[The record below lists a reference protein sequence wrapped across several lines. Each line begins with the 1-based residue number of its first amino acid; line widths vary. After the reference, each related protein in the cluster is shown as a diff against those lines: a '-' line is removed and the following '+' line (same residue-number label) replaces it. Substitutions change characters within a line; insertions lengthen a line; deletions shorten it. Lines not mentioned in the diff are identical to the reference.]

1 MRISE
6 KEFTLLIA
14 LLISIVSISIDA
26 LLPALGR
33 IGADL
38 GVADVNRT
46 QLVIV
51 AVFGGMALGELVAGP
66 LSDAMGRKPVL
77 FAGLMLYL
85 AGSLACFFARDFPL
99 LLAGRLVQGLGGAAP
114 YVTAVSVVRDRF
126 SGRAMARTMSLVM
139 TIFILAPAI
148 APGLGQAVMQLA
160 GWRAIFLFYIV
171 YSVVIGGW
179 IALRLDET
187 LPPSHRAPF
196 TAKSLLHGFGI
207 VVKNRTTMTYTVAMG
222 LIFGSLI
229 SYVSASR
236 QIFQD
241 HFGVGDSF
249 ALYFGGLALL
259 LGVASLLNAR
269 IVARV
274 GMRAICSHS
283 ALVIAGA
290 SVLFLLLHLLG
301 PVTLPMFV
309 AFAGT
314 LFFAFGL
321 TFGNLNAIA
330 MEPMGEVAG
339 IASAVISALSSIIS
353 MLLGAAIGQLYD
365 GTLVPL
371 SLSFLL
377 LGALSWLLIAGERRW
392 HARQPVFSSAP
403 LTP

>member
-14 LLISIVSISIDA
+14 LLISVVSISIDA

-33 IGADL
+33 IGAEL
-38 GVADVNRT
+38 GVTDVNRT

-51 AVFGGMALGELVAGP
+51 AVFSGMALGELVAGP
-66 LSDAMGRKPVL
+66 VSDAMGRKPVL

-85 AGSLACFFARDFPL
+85 ACSLACFLARDFNL

-148 APGLGQAVMQLA
+148 APGLGQAVMHLA

-171 YSVVIGGW
+171 YSVAIGGW
-179 IALRLDET
+179 IALRLEET
-187 LPPSHRAPF
+187 LPPSHRVPF
-196 TAKSLLHGFGI
+196 TAKSLIHGFGV

-249 ALYFGGLALL
+249 VFYFGGLALL
-259 LGVASLLNAR
+259 LGVASMLNAR
-269 IVARV
+269 IVAKM
-274 GMRAICSHS
+274 GMRAICSHA
-283 ALVIAGA
+283 ALAIVGA
-290 SVLFLLLHLLG
+290 SVLFLLWHLLG
-301 PVTLPMFV
+301 PASLAAFV
-309 AFAGT
+309 AYAGL

-321 TFGNLNAIA
+321 MFGNLNAIA

-339 IASAVISALSSIIS
+339 IASAIISAVSSVIS

-371 SLSFLL
+371 AAAFLL
-377 LGALSWLLIAGERRW
+377 LGALSWLLIHTERRW
-392 HARQPVFSSAP
+392 HARQPGIVVQDR
-403 LTP
+403 